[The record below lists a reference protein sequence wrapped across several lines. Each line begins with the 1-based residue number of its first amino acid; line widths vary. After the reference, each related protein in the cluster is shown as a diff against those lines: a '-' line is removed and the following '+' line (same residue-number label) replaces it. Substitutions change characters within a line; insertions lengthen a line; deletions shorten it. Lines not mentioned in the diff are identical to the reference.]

1 MSVILYA
8 DISEKLISSF
18 RIRRI
23 PDQELPSL
31 PSSFLLD
38 LESGNNQRI
47 YTFRIALLIIK
58 IWLRKSAPG
67 TSSSCR
73 LYNNHFKERTL
84 KVTGNYLMYE
94 RGA

>member
-18 RIRRI
+18 WIRCI
-23 PDQELPSL
+23 PDQESPSL

-38 LESGNNQRI
+38 LESGDNQRI
-47 YTFRIALLIIK
+47 YTFRITLLI

-73 LYNNHFKERTL
+73 LYNNHYKERTL
-84 KVTGNYLMYE
+84 KVTGNHLMYE